1 MRKRICLIGLDGVGL
16 RNLNS
21 ILSSLTLNRIS
32 LIVNKGFVSSF
43 TSIPPYTPSTWTSI
57 FSGVNPGK
65 HGIFGFFK
73 VVRSKGEFKVSLANS
88 FDIMYPRIFEILSFH
103 GLKSIIVNV
112 PLVLPIKG
120 IIGHRNLVV
129 VSDWAS
135 PIQLIYPRRYEDK
148 YREFLIKPPHEWWAI
163 DERNYIKKIE
173 SFLENR
179 INMYLDLLERVN
191 FNLYIIVFSELDWI
205 MHKVPDIIVGRR
217 VNLVYKVCS
226 LIESFVHKAIELCDL
241 VILISDH
248 GFRIAKMFLSINSI
262 LAEKNLLSFGYRLNL
277 DRLFRRKSLNLK
289 YNSKLKT
296 LGSIGKSLQSIFRL
310 VKSNT
315 PGYLLDKLVSVVPLS
330 IHVDYLN
337 SKAFMIESETWGIY
351 VKEKYRKLVKHIF
364 KNIGLV
370 RNVLDRET
378 LYWGPFTNLA
388 PDVILIP
395 KGIVAFDARIY
406 SEPTYRNYLGVH
418 HPQALIALYGDEVLP
433 ESSIGELHTSMYD
446 IVPTILAYLGL
457 PIPSN
462 TDGRPLVKLFT
473 NELPVE
479 KFEYL
484 QRFKML
490 RRIKQATFQ

>member
-337 SKAFMIESETWGIY
+337 SKAFMIESET
-351 VKEKYRKLVKHIF
+351 
-364 KNIGLV
+364 
-370 RNVLDRET
+370 
-378 LYWGPFTNLA
+378 
-388 PDVILIP
+388 
-395 KGIVAFDARIY
+395 
-406 SEPTYRNYLGVH
+406 
-418 HPQALIALYGDEVLP
+418 
-433 ESSIGELHTSMYD
+433 
-446 IVPTILAYLGL
+446 
-457 PIPSN
+457 
-462 TDGRPLVKLFT
+462 
-473 NELPVE
+473 
-479 KFEYL
+479 
-484 QRFKML
+484 
-490 RRIKQATFQ
+490 